1 MLLDARRSI
10 GGRVTGRLPGWFV
23 PAALGLAAAAL
34 AALSVDVVLRETRSR
49 RQLLQETYRQMADLD
64 GARLADEIR
73 SAEGVARTIAD
84 ADQKAEGL
92 VSALDG
98 FERSRP
104 WLAAAVALPRPTTSG
119 AETIGTPP
127 SEFDVLLA
135 AADREEI
142 TRGRPA
148 AAAGLYQQALGSAAS
163 GVDRLRAWNG
173 LGRALLKAQEPA
185 RARDAYRA
193 VVSHADTLVPRE
205 AYWAAVAWN
214 QILDCDRRLLDQP
227 AETSNAIGFLEFV
240 TVYRYVLDPDAAEL
254 YRRFALEAIE
264 RTRERLDASG
274 RARLEAVVRR
284 SEHLVAMDRM
294 LAEVS
299 PNESGGAY
307 RRVIDG
313 AQARVGLLITAAS
326 LSGFLDRTVPDSPAS
341 NVALALIDVRGRSM
355 LPSAVPV
362 PPDAARAG
370 RPAPGSPDWY
380 VAALPRAGSLS
391 AEAARD
397 VRRYALWLALVF
409 STVVVA
415 LLLAARSIRRELALA
430 RLRTDF
436 VSNVSHELK
445 TPLSLIRMFAESLRE
460 GWVSDAQRRDYYDVI
475 TRESERLTGLINNV
489 LDFSRIEA
497 GTRPY
502 RFVLSDVR
510 QVVADLLD
518 RYESHLK
525 AASIELVRRLPG
537 GPVHA
542 RIDRDAIE
550 QTLVNLLSNAVKY
563 MGGPDR
569 SPRTVTVTLE
579 ALADRLEL
587 RVADTGI
594 GMNDEQRRRIFQRF
608 FRADDEAVRAVAGS
622 GLGLTLVEA
631 HVEAHA
637 GTIAV
642 DSEPGRGSTFTIG
655 LPVTTEGAAS

>member
-1 MLLDARRSI
+1 
-10 GGRVTGRLPGWFV
+10 
-23 PAALGLAAAAL
+23 
-34 AALSVDVVLRETRSR
+34 
-49 RQLLQETYRQMADLD
+49 
-64 GARLADEIR
+64 
-73 SAEGVARTIAD
+73 
-84 ADQKAEGL
+84 
-92 VSALDG
+92 
-98 FERSRP
+98 
-104 WLAAAVALPRPTTSG
+104 
-119 AETIGTPP
+119 
-127 SEFDVLLA
+127 
-135 AADREEI
+135 
-142 TRGRPA
+142 
-148 AAAGLYQQALGSAAS
+148 
-163 GVDRLRAWNG
+163 
-173 LGRALLKAQEPA
+173 LGRALLKAEEPA

-193 VVSHADTLVPRE
+193 VVSHTDPLVPRE
-205 AYWAAVAWN
+205 AYWAAIAWH
-214 QILDCDRRLLDQP
+214 QILECERRLLDQR
-227 AETSNAIGFLEFV
+227 AEASDAVGFLEFV
-240 TVYRYVLDPDAAEL
+240 TVYRYVLDREAAEL

-264 RTRERLDASG
+264 PTRARLDAAG
-274 RARLEAVVRR
+274 RTRLEAVVRR
-284 SEHLVAMDRM
+284 GEQLVAIDRM
-294 LAEVS
+294 LAGETS
-299 PNESGGAY
+299 ESEGAY

-313 AQARVGLLITAAS
+313 AQARVGLLVTAGS
-326 LSGFLDRTVPDSPAS
+326 LSGFLDRTLTESAVSSGVA
-341 NVALALIDVRGRSM
+341 VALVDVRGRTI
-355 LPSAVPV
+355 LPSAVHLPS
-362 PPDAARAG
+362 DAARAG
-370 RPAPGSPDWY
+370 TAVPGSPDWF
-380 VAALPRAGSLS
+380 VAAFPRSGSLS

-409 STVVVA
+409 GTVVVA

-436 VSNVSHELK
+436 VSSVSHELK

-460 GWVSDAQRRDYYDVI
+460 GWVSDAQRREYYDVI

-502 RFVLSDVR
+502 RFVLTDVR

-518 RYESHLK
+518 RYESHLR
-525 AASIELVRRLPG
+525 AASIELVRQLPG

-569 SPRTVTVTLE
+569 SPRTVTVALE
-579 ALADRLEL
+579 AMADRLEL

-594 GMNDEQRRRIFQRF
+594 GMNDEQRRHIFERF
-608 FRADDEAVRAVAGS
+608 FRADNEAVRAVAGS

-655 LPVTTEGAAS
+655 LPLTTGEAAS

>member
-49 RQLLQETYRQMADLD
+49 RQLLQETYRQMADLA

>member
-1 MLLDARRSI
+1 MLHARRSN

-49 RQLLQETYRQMADLD
+49 RQLLEETYRQMADLA
-64 GARLADEIR
+64 GARLADELR
-73 SAEGVARTIAD
+73 SAEGVARTIVNAD
-84 ADQKAEGL
+84 DKAEGL
-92 VSALDG
+92 VSALAE

-104 WLAAAVALPRPTTSG
+104 WLAAAVALPRPTSG
-119 AETIGTPP
+119 AETIATPP

-148 AAAGLYQQALGSAAS
+148 AAAGVYERALGAAAS

-173 LGRALLKAQEPA
+173 LGRALLKADNPA
-185 RARDAYRA
+185 RAREAYRA
-193 VVSHADTLVPRE
+193 VVSHADSLVPGE

-214 QILDCDRRLLDQP
+214 QILNCDRRLLDQP
-227 AETSNAIGFLEFV
+227 AETWNAVGFLEFV
-240 TVYRYVLDPDAAEL
+240 TLYRYVLDPDAAEL

-264 RTRERLDASG
+264 RTRARLDVSG

-284 SEHLVAMDRM
+284 SEQLVAIDRM
-294 LAEVS
+294 LAEAS
-299 PNESGGAY
+299 QHESAEAY

-313 AQARVGLLITAAS
+313 SQARVGLLITARS
-326 LSGFLDRTVPDSPAS
+326 LSDFLDRTEPDAAAS
-341 NVALALIDVRGRSM
+341 SGVALTLIDIRGRSI

-362 PPDAARAG
+362 PPEAARAR

-380 VAALPRAGSLS
+380 VVALPRSGSLS

-445 TPLSLIRMFAESLRE
+445 TPLSLIRMFAESLGE
-460 GWVSDAQRRDYYDVI
+460 GWVSDAQRREYYDVI

-497 GTRPY
+497 GTRLY
-502 RFVLSDVR
+502 RFALTDVR

-537 GPVHA
+537 GPIHA

-563 MGGPDR
+563 MGGSDR

-594 GMNDEQRRRIFQRF
+594 GMNDEHRRRIFERF

-631 HVEAHA
+631 HVAAHA

-655 LPVTTEGAAS
+655 LPAGTEGAAS

>member
-1 MLLDARRSI
+1 MRLHARRPS

-34 AALSVDVVLRETRSR
+34 ATVSVDLVLRETRSR
-49 RQLLQETYRQMADLD
+49 RQFLEETYRQMSDLA
-64 GARLADEIR
+64 GARLADELR
-73 SAEGVARTIAD
+73 SAEGVARTIVNAD
-84 ADQKAEGL
+84 HNAEGL
-92 VSALDG
+92 VSALAE

-104 WLAAAVALPRPTTSG
+104 WLAAAVALPRSTSG
-119 AETIGTPP
+119 AETIATPP
-127 SEFDVLLA
+127 SEVDGLLA
-135 AADREEI
+135 AAEREEI

-148 AAAGLYQQALGSAAS
+148 AAAALYERVLAAAPS

-173 LGRALLKAQEPA
+173 LGRALFKAEDPA
-185 RARDAYRA
+185 RAREAYRA
-193 VVSHADTLVPRE
+193 VVSHADPLVPGE

-214 QILDCDRRLLDQP
+214 QILNCDRRLPDRP
-227 AETSNAIGFLEFV
+227 AETSNAAGFLEFV
-240 TVYRYVLDPDAAEL
+240 TLYRYVLDPDVAEL
-254 YRRFALEAIE
+254 YRRFALEATE
-264 RTRERLDASG
+264 RTRARLDASG
-274 RARLEAVVRR
+274 RARLEAIVSR
-284 SEHLVAMDRM
+284 SEQLVAIDRM
-294 LAEVS
+294 LAEAS
-299 PNESGGAY
+299 PNESGDAY

-313 AQARVGLLITAAS
+313 SHARVGLLITAGS
-326 LSGFLDRTVPDSPAS
+326 LSSFLDRTLPVSAAS
-341 NVALALIDVRGRSM
+341 SGVALVLVDVRGRSI
-355 LPSAVPV
+355 LPSEVPV
-362 PPDAARAG
+362 PPEAVRAG
-370 RPAPGSPDWY
+370 RPAPGSPDWF
-380 VAALPRAGSLS
+380 VVALPRSGSLS

-430 RLRTDF
+430 RLRTEF

-460 GWVSDAQRRDYYDVI
+460 GWVSDGQRREYYDVI

-497 GTRPY
+497 GTRLY
-502 RFVLSDVR
+502 RFVLTDVR

-525 AASIELVRRLPG
+525 AANIELVRRLPG

-563 MGGPDR
+563 MGGSDR

-594 GMNDEQRRRIFQRF
+594 GMNDEHRRRIFERF

-631 HVEAHA
+631 HVAAHA

-642 DSEPGRGSTFTIG
+642 ESEPGRGSTFTIG
-655 LPVTTEGAAS
+655 LPAATEGAAS

>member
-1 MLLDARRSI
+1 
-10 GGRVTGRLPGWFV
+10 
-23 PAALGLAAAAL
+23 
-34 AALSVDVVLRETRSR
+34 
-49 RQLLQETYRQMADLD
+49 
-64 GARLADEIR
+64 
-73 SAEGVARTIAD
+73 
-84 ADQKAEGL
+84 
-92 VSALDG
+92 
-98 FERSRP
+98 
-104 WLAAAVALPRPTTSG
+104 
-119 AETIGTPP
+119 
-127 SEFDVLLA
+127 
-135 AADREEI
+135 
-142 TRGRPA
+142 
-148 AAAGLYQQALGSAAS
+148 
-163 GVDRLRAWNG
+163 
-173 LGRALLKAQEPA
+173 
-185 RARDAYRA
+185 
-193 VVSHADTLVPRE
+193 
-205 AYWAAVAWN
+205 
-214 QILDCDRRLLDQP
+214 
-227 AETSNAIGFLEFV
+227 
-240 TVYRYVLDPDAAEL
+240 
-254 YRRFALEAIE
+254 
-264 RTRERLDASG
+264 
-274 RARLEAVVRR
+274 
-284 SEHLVAMDRM
+284 
-294 LAEVS
+294 
-299 PNESGGAY
+299 
-307 RRVIDG
+307 
-313 AQARVGLLITAAS
+313 
-326 LSGFLDRTVPDSPAS
+326 
-341 NVALALIDVRGRSM
+341 
-355 LPSAVPV
+355 
-362 PPDAARAG
+362 
-370 RPAPGSPDWY
+370 
-380 VAALPRAGSLS
+380 
-391 AEAARD
+391 
-397 VRRYALWLALVF
+397 
-409 STVVVA
+409 
-415 LLLAARSIRRELALA
+415 
-430 RLRTDF
+430 
-436 VSNVSHELK
+436 
-445 TPLSLIRMFAESLRE
+445 MFAESLRE